1 MTKREK
7 FEVIINNLPATTP
20 DYDEIIA
27 MCNKEIE
34 MLANKK
40 SGVRKP
46 TPKQI
51 ENEGHMDV
59 IVEVLS
65 ASTEPLSIAEIMAE
79 AGDRL
84 PAMSNQRMNALLIKL
99 GKEGRAIRCEGK
111 DARYTIPD
119 AEPAQ

>member
-7 FEVIINNLPATTP
+7 YEIIIENLSENTP
-20 DYDEIIA
+20 NYEEIIA

-34 MLANKK
+34 ALANKK

-51 ENEGHMDV
+51 ENEGYMNV

-65 ASTEPLSIAEIMAE
+65 ANTEPMSIAEIMAE

-84 PAMSNQRMNALLIKL
+84 PAMANQRMNALLIKL

-111 DARYTIPD
+111 DARYTIPKVVTV
-119 AEPAQ
+119 

>member
-7 FEVIINNLPATTP
+7 FETIINVLPAETP
-20 DYDEIIA
+20 NYAELIEW
-27 MCNKEIE
+27 CNKEIE
-34 MLANKK
+34 MLNNKK
-40 SGVRKP
+40 PSSRKP

-51 ENEGHMDV
+51 ENEGYMDV

-65 ASTEPLSIAEIMAE
+65 ANTEPMSIAEIMAK

-84 PAMSNQRMNALLIKL
+84 PAMANQRMNALLIKL

-111 DARYTIPD
+111 DARYTIPEMET
-119 AEPAQ
+119 AE